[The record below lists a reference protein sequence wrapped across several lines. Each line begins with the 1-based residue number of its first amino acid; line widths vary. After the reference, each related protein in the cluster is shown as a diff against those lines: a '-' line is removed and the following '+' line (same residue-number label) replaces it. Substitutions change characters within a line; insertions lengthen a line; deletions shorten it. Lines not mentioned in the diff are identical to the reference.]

1 MSNVIDYDKCY
12 ADVVDIIDD
21 REPKKNPICHK
32 MHQSTNENLT
42 AIFGQFDF
50 QGKDVLSVLSSSDQ
64 MMSSYYLGAKNVD
77 TFDNN
82 ITTYLFYY
90 LKKWCM
96 EYTGKSYL
104 SASNTELLDCL
115 DLHGNNDIEKNV
127 AFFWKRI
134 LLSLTKPLKE
144 TALFYTNYS
153 ESWGVPYSE
162 DIPKMNGI
170 MKGKDPNYQEMDIFG
185 ENETNKQYD
194 IIVLSNILE
203 YAYDSDDKK
212 IYRNIMHNLQNA
224 LKEDG
229 IVICSSLIFEK
240 AMENGAFDEVFDTH
254 EGAYEY
260 EERRQK
266 FIPISYTY
274 TKKRRNR

>member
-1 MSNVIDYDKCY
+1 MIDYDRCY
-12 ADVVDIIDD
+12 SDVVDILGD
-21 REPKKNPICHK
+21 RQRSKNPVCHK

-50 QGKDVLSVLSSSDQ
+50 QGKEVLSVLSSSDQ

-96 EYTGKSYL
+96 EYTGKSFL
-104 SASNTELLDCL
+104 SASNMELLDCL
-115 DLHGNNDIEKNV
+115 DLHGDNEVEKNV
-127 AFFWKRI
+127 ALFWKKI
-134 LLSLTKPLKE
+134 LINLRVPLKE
-144 TALFYTNYS
+144 SALFYTNYS
-153 ESWGVPYSE
+153 ESWDVPYSS
-162 DIPKMNGI
+162 DVSRMNGI
-170 MKGKDPNYQEMDIFG
+170 IKDKDPNYQEMDIFS
-185 ENETNKQYD
+185 ENESSKQYD

-212 IYRNIMHNLQNA
+212 IYRNIMRNLEGA

-240 AMENGAFDEVFDTH
+240 AMENGTFEELFDTH

-260 EERRQK
+260 EEHRQRFK
-266 FIPISYTY
+266 PISYSY
-274 TKKRRNR
+274 TKKRGRR